1 MELKESWKVIARRKW
16 IAIQAFLVIF
26 LTAVIGSHFLT
37 PVYETSAKLLFE
49 PPAMTSSVL
58 ASMEMKEI
66 AGFIPPR
73 PQEVDIG
80 TKLTLTKVNPLLEKV
95 IFRLQVRNDQGE
107 LLSPERLLDSGPL
120 SRLFPTPFVSIKR
133 DPNSNTV
140 TIVARSPD
148 PDEAMFLANTLAE
161 VYIEDSGNER
171 KKETKS
177 ARSFIEKQIVKVKG
191 DYNNALKGIT
201 AFRERSNIV
210 NLEVETKVAI
220 EKLAELMKEKEDN
233 IIDISETRSKIETLK
248 KQLKEQASLS
258 VPTSFIKD
266 NPQIQRLKQDL
277 SQLKAKL
284 ADRLTD
290 KTKDHPDVIAIT
302 QQIKELE
309 KELEK
314 EVQIHQATSPKLNEL
329 ERQLAALRVHLEGV
343 NRDISK
349 YVRLIKTLP
358 EKSSEETRLKLALT
372 ASQDIYSSLLDYR
385 NRIGVAEAMVLSD
398 ARLVQPASRPFEP
411 KSPNKALNAIMGGFL
426 GLIFGLGLAFLFE
439 HVDDTLKTPE
449 ELERYKDL
457 IFLGSIPAIGK
468 PKLIAKLDTNDP
480 VSEAYRTIR
489 HSIKFASL
497 DRPVKS
503 LLITSSGPV
512 EGKTTTV
519 ANLGISF
526 SQAGAKTL
534 LIDTDLRRPNL
545 HGIFYK
551 SNEIG
556 LVNVIAEECSMDEAI
571 VDTGIDRLSLLP
583 SGPTPPDPGRM
594 LESTKLNELIHTLN
608 ERYDVVI
615 LDSAP
620 VLIKSDATVLGHY
633 VDGVIHILEAGKTT
647 RSSVTET
654 GEVLKKANIRLLGA
668 VLNRYQERKAY
679 PVKARWRRMIRIG
692 GWRREVRG

>member
-1 MELKESWKVIARRKW
+1 MEFKTILEIISRRKW
-16 IAIQAFLVIF
+16 IVIQAFLVIF
-26 LTAVIGSHFLT
+26 LTAVVGSHFLT
-37 PVYETSAKLLFE
+37 PIYETSAKLLFE
-49 PPAMTSSVL
+49 PPTMTSSVL
-58 ASMEMKEI
+58 AAMEMKEI

-73 PQEVDIG
+73 AQEVDIG
-80 TKLTLTKVNPLLEKV
+80 TKVTLTKVNPLLEKV
-95 IFRLQVRNDQGE
+95 IFRLQLRDDQGE
-107 LLSPERLLDSGPL
+107 LLSPDELLNSTVL
-120 SRLFPTPFVSIKR
+120 SSLLPSPFVSIKR

-140 TIVARSPD
+140 TIAARSPD

-161 VYIEDSGNER
+161 VYIEHSGNER

-191 DYNNALKGIT
+191 DYNNALKEIT
-201 AFRERSNIV
+201 AFQERHKSV
-210 NLEVETKVAI
+210 NLEIETKVAI

-233 IIDISETRSKIETLK
+233 IIDISETHVKIETLK
-248 KQLKEQASLS
+248 KQLKEQTFLS

-277 SQLKAKL
+277 SQLKTKL
-284 ADRLTD
+284 ADELTD
-290 KTKDHPDVIAIT
+290 KTEDHPDVIAIT

-314 EVQIHQATSPKLNEL
+314 EVQIHQATAPELNKL
-329 ERQLAALRVHLEGV
+329 ERQLAALKVHLDGV
-343 NRDISK
+343 NRDINK

-358 EKSSEETRLKLALT
+358 EKSSEESRLKLGLT

-385 NRIGVAEAMVLSD
+385 NRIGVAEAMTLSD
-398 ARLVQPASRPFEP
+398 ARLVQPALRPFEP
-411 KSPNKALNAIMGGFL
+411 KSPNKPLNATMGGFL
-426 GLIFGLGLAFLFE
+426 GLIFGLGLALLLE
-439 HVDDTLKTPE
+439 YVDDTLKIPE
-449 ELERYKDL
+449 ELEQYKDL
-457 IFLGSIPAIGK
+457 IFLGSVPAIGK
-468 PKLIAKLDTNDP
+468 PRLIAELDANDP

-503 LLITSSGPV
+503 LLITSSGPA
-512 EGKTTTV
+512 EGKTITL

-526 SQAGAKTL
+526 SQTGVKTL

-545 HGIFYK
+545 HRIFYK

-556 LVNVIAEECSMDEAI
+556 LANVVAEESKLEEAI
-571 VDTGIDRLSLLP
+571 VDTGTQGLSLLP

-594 LESTKLNELIHTLN
+594 LESTKLNELIGMLSN
-608 ERYDVVI
+608 RYDLVI

-620 VLIKSDATVLGHY
+620 VLIKSDAAVLGHY

-654 GEVLKKANIRLLGA
+654 VEVLKKANIRLLGT
-668 VLNRYQERKAY
+668 VLNRYEERKAY